1 MPNAQQVARLARL
14 ESATEH
20 AEHCAVVLYAH
31 RDDVPRL
38 LAEAVRAGHV
48 SPHHGLLVLPQ
59 PLPLAEWSGKA
70 EALGREWY
78 RGGT

>member
-1 MPNAQQVARLARL
+1 
-14 ESATEH
+14 
-20 AEHCAVVLYAH
+20 VLYAH

>member
-1 MPNAQQVARLARL
+1 MPTVQQQTRLARL

-20 AEHCAVVLYAH
+20 AEHRAVVLYAH

-48 SPHHGLLVLPQ
+48 SPNHGLLVLPQ
-59 PLPLAEWSGKA
+59 PLPLAEWSGRA
-70 EALGREWY
+70 EALRHEWY

>member
-1 MPNAQQVARLARL
+1 
-14 ESATEH
+14 
-20 AEHCAVVLYAH
+20 VLYAH

-48 SPHHGLLVLPQ
+48 SPNHGLLVLPQ
-59 PLPLAEWSGKA
+59 PLPLAEWSGRA
-70 EALGREWY
+70 EALRHEWY